1 MKRSSALPDKLL
13 ISLVRHSS
21 KKELLTVSTPP
32 HYRGR
37 KESKLRRV
45 ESRIAPIIL
54 RLQLSRLSLESEPKK
69 QSFKKKDTRSLQDSH
84 RRLRGEEKIFSKL
97 AGNLEPL
104 SIIINQKQLVG
115 DMVKQENPR
124 VLPHFSPTC
133 LCALTLMLG
142 RSIQLK
148 TRHISVNK
156 QKV

>member
-1 MKRSSALPDKLL
+1 MPDKLL
-13 ISLVRHSS
+13 ISLVRHSN

-32 HYRGR
+32 HYRRR

-84 RRLRGEEKIFSKL
+84 RRLRGEETIFSKL

-104 SIIINQKQLVG
+104 SIIINQRQVVG
-115 DMVKQENPR
+115 DMVKQENFR
-124 VLPHFSPTC
+124 VLPHF
-133 LCALTLMLG
+133 
-142 RSIQLK
+142 
-148 TRHISVNK
+148 
-156 QKV
+156 